1 MQTSYFRQP
10 GHVHGI
16 SKYKI
21 LLKLINEFKNVIG
34 YRGKFQKSTVFL
46 YTSKKQK
53 LKLKKQYYL
62 KKNLKYY

>member
-1 MQTSYFRQP
+1 MQTSYFRQH

-21 LLKLINEFKNVIG
+21 LLKLINEFKNVTG
-34 YRGKFQKSTVFL
+34 YRDKFQNQL

-62 KKNLKYY
+62 KKIF